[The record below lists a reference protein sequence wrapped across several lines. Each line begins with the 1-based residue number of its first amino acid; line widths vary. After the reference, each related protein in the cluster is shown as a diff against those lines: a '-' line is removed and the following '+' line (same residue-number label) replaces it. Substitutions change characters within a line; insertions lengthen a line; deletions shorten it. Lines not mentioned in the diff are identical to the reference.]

1 MTAATSALP
10 SGSLPIPRTRLIG
23 RAAELSA
30 ARTLLLDDAVPL
42 LTLTGP
48 GGVGKTR
55 LALAVAQDVAPH
67 FADSAVFVDLAP
79 LANPTLVV
87 PTIARVL
94 EVPDA
99 GDHPLLQRVI
109 EALHRRQL
117 LLVLDNCEHLIE
129 AAAMSAAALV
139 VGCPA
144 VQLLATSR
152 APLRVQG
159 EYELAVDPLAL
170 PEKTQRSPA
179 ELQHVPAVALF
190 IHRSHAVDAT
200 FRLADHNAPAVA
212 EICRRLDGLPL
223 AIELAAARTKVLSP
237 EALLANMGDRLSLLR
252 DGPVMHQPGSTQC
265 GQRLPGARH
274 C

>member
-1 MTAATSALP
+1 MAASASVLP
-10 SGSLPIPRTRLIG
+10 PIPRTRLIG
-23 RAAELSA
+23 RTAEQST

-42 LTLTGP
+42 LTLTGS

-55 LALAVAQDVAPH
+55 LALAVAHELLDA
-67 FADSAVFVDLAP
+67 FADGAVFVDLAP
-79 LANPTLVV
+79 LADPTLVV
-87 PTIARVL
+87 PTIARAL

-139 VGCPA
+139 AGCPA

-159 EYELAVDPLAL
+159 EYELAVDPLTL
-170 PEKTQRSPA
+170 PETTQRSA
-179 ELQHVPAVALF
+179 AALQHVPAVALF
-190 IHRSHAVDAT
+190 IHRSHAVGAA
-200 FRLADHNAPAVA
+200 FRLGDHNAPVVA
-212 EICRRLDGLPL
+212 EVCRRLDGLPL

-237 EALLANMGDRLSLLR
+237 EALLAKMGDRLSLLR
-252 DGPVMHQPGSTQC
+252 NGPVMHQPGSARCET
-265 GQRLPGARH
+265 LSPGATT

>member
-1 MTAATSALP
+1 MTASASP
-10 SGSLPIPRTRLIG
+10 LPIPRTRLIG
-23 RAAELSA
+23 RGTERSA
-30 ARTLLLDDAVPL
+30 ARTLLVDEAVPV

-55 LALAVAQDVAPH
+55 LALVVAHELLNA
-67 FADSAVFVDLAP
+67 FADGVVFVNLAP
-79 LANPTLVV
+79 LADPTLVV
-87 PTIARVL
+87 PTIARAL

-99 GDHPLLQRVI
+99 GEQPLLQRVI

-129 AAAMSAAALV
+129 AVAMSAAALLA
-139 VGCPA
+139 GCPA

-159 EYELAVDPLAL
+159 EYELAVHPLAL
-170 PEKTQRSPA
+170 PETTQRSPA

-190 IHRSHAVDAT
+190 TQRSHAVDAA
-200 FRLADHNAPAVA
+200 FGLSDHNAPAVA

-237 EALLANMGDRLSLLR
+237 EALLAKMGDRLSLLR
-252 DGPVMHQPGSTQC
+252 NGPVMHQPGSARCET
-265 GQRLPGARH
+265 LSPGATT